1 MQNDLPDPVL
11 ELFDD
16 WNPVFWRRLRHDL
29 AGAGGGAGP
38 RLAHRERIPEFYCGV
53 GVHPGAAG
61 CEYGHLHRFVA
72 GRAAGALVATLGV
85 VLPSFVIILLVAAVL
100 RSVLRYAGVQAVL
113 DGVRP
118 CVVAMILATAVTMGL
133 STLGGY
139 TAGPAGGFAPDGR
152 AIAVFVL
159 LGLVHCG
166 YKKIRQKA
174 PSPIGMILLSAVL
187 GIVFWH

>member
-1 MQNDLPDPVL
+1 MQNDLSDPVL
-11 ELFDD
+11 ELLDD
-16 WNPVFWRRLRHDL
+16 RNPVFWRRLRHDL

-61 CEYGHLHRFVA
+61 REHGHLHRFVA

>member
-1 MQNDLPDPVL
+1 MA
-11 ELFDD
+11 
-16 WNPVFWRRLRHDL
+16 RSTRL
-29 AGAGGGAGP
+29 
-38 RLAHRERIPEFYCGV
+38 
-53 GVHPGAAG
+53 
-61 CEYGHLHRFVA
+61 
-72 GRAAGALVATLGV
+72 
-85 VLPSFVIILLVAAVL
+85 AAVL
-100 RSVLRYAGVQAVL
+100 RSVLRYTGVQAVL

-118 CVVAMILATAVTMGL
+118 CVVAMILATAVTMSL

>member
-1 MQNDLPDPVL
+1 MQNDLSDPVL
-11 ELFDD
+11 ELLDD
-16 WNPVFWRRLRHDL
+16 RNPVFWRRLRHDL

-61 CEYGHLHRFVA
+61 REHGHLHRF
-72 GRAAGALVATLGV
+72 VATLGV